1 MIDKENY
8 YKAYE
13 GRDMVILDKHASST
27 IEEDIQC
34 FDDSLENH
42 FAHVIMLAEQGI
54 IPKEDASA
62 ILKALLKL
70 KDIGPENI
78 KYREGL
84 TDLFSNVQEWVI
96 DEIGIEVGGK
106 MHTGRSRNDMNSTIE
121 RQHVRKTILELAEAM
136 TLLLKTLLVE
146 AEKHKDTVIP
156 GYTHHSQQAQPITL
170 GHFYTSCFQMFAR
183 DLDRILG
190 SYDRV
195 NKSTMGGAALAG
207 TEFDVDRERVAD
219 LLGFD
224 GYLVNTMDATAT
236 VDFAYEPAAM
246 MAIYANNIGRMSE
259 SLLLWN
265 LNEVGIS
272 RLALPYCS
280 YSTIMPQKR
289 NPVSIETLR
298 YAGESAYGTLQT
310 MFTSM
315 KAYTQGNGREPGFV
329 ISGYYDIAQR
339 MIDTTYLLEGV
350 VRTLE
355 VNKERA
361 LQVTADGFSTVTD
374 LADKMVMSYGLSFSA
389 AKAIVG
395 RVVVNAD
402 REKKSVHDI
411 DPDYI
416 DRAAEEVLGIKV
428 GMSQEDIR
436 NSLDPMENVKRRR
449 IPGSPSPECVQQ
461 MIDDRFR
468 YVEKAEA
475 DWRGRKDAL
484 EAARTRLF
492 DLALKMTQEA

>member
-8 YKAYE
+8 YKPYE
-13 GRDMVILDKHASST
+13 GRDMVILDKHAKAT

-34 FDDSLENH
+34 FDDSLDNH

-78 KYREGL
+78 EYREGL

-121 RQHVRKTILELAEAM
+121 RQHVRRTILDLAEAM

-156 GYTHHSQQAQPITL
+156 AYTHHSQQAQPITL
-170 GHFYTSCFQMFAR
+170 GHFYTSCFQIFAR
-183 DLDRILG
+183 DLDRILA
-190 SYDRV
+190 SYSRV
-195 NKSTMGGAALAG
+195 NMSTMGGAAIAG
-207 TEFDVDRERVAD
+207 TEFDVDRQRVAD

-224 GYLVNTMDATAT
+224 GFLVNTMDATAT

-298 YAGESAYGTLQT
+298 YTGESAYGTLQT
-310 MFTSM
+310 MLTAM

-329 ISGYYDIAQR
+329 ISGYYDIVQR
-339 MIDTTYLLEGV
+339 MIDTTYLLEGI

-389 AKAIVG
+389 SKAIVG

-402 REKKSVHDI
+402 KEKKSVHDI
-411 DPDYI
+411 DSAYVA
-416 DRAAEEVLGIKV
+416 RAAKEVLDIELN
-428 GMSQEDIR
+428 MSEEDIK
-436 NSLDPMENVKRRR
+436 NSLDPMENVLRRTV
-449 IPGSPSPECVQQ
+449 PGSPSPACVQE
-461 MIDDRFR
+461 MIDNDWV
-468 YVEKAEA
+468 YVGETEKK
-475 DWRGRKDAL
+475 WKDLKAAL
-484 EAARTRLF
+484 DASRAKLYETAKAYIG
-492 DLALKMTQEA
+492 